1 MRKTAIAVITC
12 LTLLAV
18 AHAADSPYF
27 YVYSESH
34 APTNHY
40 IPSGYM
46 GDYGDIKIDE
56 KSTDNPKEGKTAIKV
71 VYDAQG
77 HQGAGWA
84 GVYWQSPAN
93 NWGEK
98 PGGSNLNG
106 YTKLTFWARSGTKK
120 PVTINEFK
128 MGGITGQY
136 ADSGSAA
143 IGPVDVPTKW
153 TKYTID
159 LKGQE
164 LSQIIGG
171 FCWATNHDVAPDGFT
186 LYLDEI
192 RYEK

>member
-1 MRKTAIAVITC
+1 MKNWR
-12 LTLLAV
+12 LAV
-18 AHAADSPYF
+18 AAMFLAVSAGAAAQPDVF
-27 YVYSESH
+27 YVYSDAH
-34 APTNHY
+34 AVGNHFV
-40 IPSGYM
+40 PSGYM
-46 GDYGDIKIDE
+46 GDWADIKIDE
-56 KSTDNPKEGKTAIKV
+56 RSTDTPKEGKTAMKV

-77 HQGAGWA
+77 RQGAEWA
-84 GVYWQSPAN
+84 GVYWQTPAN

-98 PGGSNLNG
+98 AGGFNLNG

-120 PVTINEFK
+120 PVTIKEFK
-128 MGGITGQY
+128 VGGISGQY

-171 FCWATNHDVAPDGFT
+171 FCWSTNHDVAPEGFT
-186 LYLDEI
+186 MYLDEI
-192 RYEK
+192 RFEK

>member
-1 MRKTAIAVITC
+1 MKNWR
-12 LTLLAV
+12 LAV
-18 AHAADSPYF
+18 AAMFLAVSAGAAAQPDVF
-27 YVYSESH
+27 YVYSDAH
-34 APTNHY
+34 APGNHFV
-40 IPSGYM
+40 PSGYM
-46 GDYGDIKIDE
+46 GDWADIKIDE
-56 KSTDNPKEGKTAIKV
+56 RSTDTPKEGKTAIKV

-77 HQGAGWA
+77 RQGAGWA
-84 GVYWQSPAN
+84 GVYWQTPAN

-98 PGGSNLNG
+98 AGGFNLNG

-128 MGGITGQY
+128 VGGISGQY

-153 TKYTID
+153 MKYTID

-171 FCWATNHDVAPDGFT
+171 FCWSTNHDVAPEGFT
-186 LYLDEI
+186 MYFDEI
-192 RYEK
+192 RFEK